1 MVRKRGRVSQE
12 QSSSESFTIIQVDVE
27 EVELV
32 APLFDAY
39 RQFYGNAPDAEGAT
53 DFLTERLGN
62 NESVIFLAL
71 AGEGEKQTPL
81 GFTQLYPLFSSIQM
95 KSLWLLNDLFV
106 APESRRSGVGR
117 ALLLHARL
125 FAEESGAAGMM
136 LETAVDNTP
145 AQTLYE
151 SLGWVRETKFYTYN
165 LELPSA

>member
-1 MVRKRGRVSQE
+1 MSQ
-12 QSSSESFTIIQVDVE
+12 QRPSPESITIIQVDVE

-39 RQFYGNAPDAEGAT
+39 RQFYRSEPDIEGAT

-71 AGEGEKQTPL
+71 IGEGEQQTPV
-81 GFTQLYPLFSSIQM
+81 GFTQLYPLFSSTRM

-106 APESRRSGVGR
+106 APEWRRFGVGR
-117 ALLLHARL
+117 ALLEHARL
-125 FAEESGAAGMM
+125 FAEESGAAGLM

-145 AQTLYE
+145 AQALYE

>member
-1 MVRKRGRVSQE
+1 M
-12 QSSSESFTIIQVDVE
+12 
-27 EVELV
+27 

-39 RQFYGNAPDAEGAT
+39 RQFYGSETDIEGAT

-71 AGEGEKQTPL
+71 IGEGEQATPV
-81 GFTQLYPLFSSIQM
+81 GFTQLYPLFSSTRM

-106 APESRRSGVGR
+106 APESRRFGVGR
-117 ALLLHARL
+117 TLLEHARDL
-125 FAEESGAAGMM
+125 AMESGAAGLM

-145 AQTLYE
+145 AQALYE

-165 LELPSA
+165 LELP